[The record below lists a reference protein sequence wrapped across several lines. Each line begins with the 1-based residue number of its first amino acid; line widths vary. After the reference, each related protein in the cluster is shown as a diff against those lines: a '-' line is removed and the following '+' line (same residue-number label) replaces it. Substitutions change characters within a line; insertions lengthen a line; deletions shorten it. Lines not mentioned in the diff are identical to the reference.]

1 MSTLSQPDGVRTI
14 TSRIGDAIRAQ
25 IADGVYPPGARLPSS
40 RALAADLGV
49 SRTTV
54 TAAYEQLAAEGY
66 LEVRQGARP
75 QVPKGL
81 RLAGQRPDDLRPGD
95 LKTAQP
101 DTGAPPPRLS
111 QFGLRLAGLPFQ
123 HPAEAGAAVIDFRY
137 GELAASDFPTLTW
150 KRAVDAAILCRPSRL
165 RYGDPSGS
173 PELRSA
179 LQAYLWRARGLRCD
193 PDQIIVVNGSQQG
206 LDLCV
211 RLLLDSGEPAVIE
224 DPCYA
229 AARDILVA
237 TGARLIPRMVDREG
251 MRTDGLPPARLA
263 YVTPSHQFPLGSVMS
278 VSRRQDLLAWARACG
293 AFVIEDDYDGEY
305 RFDVAPIPT
314 LQSLDG
320 APDGGGTVIYLGT
333 VSKTLSPAL
342 RLGYLVVPRPL
353 IQAFRAA
360 KRLADRHTPALEQS
374 ALAELLA
381 GGAYERHVRRVRRR
395 NGERRATLLAALRT
409 RVGDGVRIDGAE
421 AGLHV
426 VAWLTRFPL
435 EREAMIVSAARTAG
449 VGVYPI
455 TPLYDPSAVSHR
467 PNHPGLVIGYAGL
480 EDREIAQ
487 GIERLGTALESLA
500 KSLAETPADEGAP
513 LSAPPPCR

>member
-1 MSTLSQPDGVRTI
+1 MPTLPQPDGVRTI
-14 TSRIGDAIRAQ
+14 ASRIVNAIRAQ
-25 IADGVYPPGARLPSS
+25 IADGVYPPGSRLPSS

-54 TAAYEQLAAEGY
+54 TAVYEQLAAEGY

-75 QVPKGL
+75 QVPEGL
-81 RLAGQRPDDLRPGD
+81 RLAGRIQDDPNPGNPRPGS
-95 LKTAQP
+95 LKIERPAPCPPCP

-111 QFGLRLAGLPFQ
+111 QFGRRLAGLPM
-123 HPAEAGAAVIDFRY
+123 PDPPGTGAPIIDFRY
-137 GELAASDFPTLTW
+137 GELAASDFPVLPW
-150 KRAVDAAILCRPSRL
+150 KRAVDAAILCRPTRL

-193 PDQIIVVNGSQQG
+193 PDQIVVVNGSQQG

-211 RLLLDSGEPAVIE
+211 RLLLDPGEPAVVE

-229 AARDILVA
+229 AARDILAA
-237 TGARLIPRMVDREG
+237 TGARLIPRTVDREG
-251 MRTDGLPPARLA
+251 MRTERLPPARLA

-278 VSRRQDLLAWARACG
+278 VSRRRDLLAWAQSCG
-293 AFVIEDDYDGEY
+293 AIVIEDDYDGEY

-314 LQSLDG
+314 LQTLDRALDGTLDG
-320 APDGGGTVIYLGT
+320 AGRVIYLGT

-353 IQAFRAA
+353 IQPFRAA

-374 ALAELLA
+374 ALANLLA
-381 GGAYERHVRRVRRR
+381 SGAYERHVRRVRRR
-395 NGERRATLLAALRT
+395 NGERRAALLAALRT
-409 RVGDGVRIDGAE
+409 RFGDGVRVDGAE

-435 EREAMIVSAARTAG
+435 EREAMIVSAARAAG

-455 TPLYDPSAVSHR
+455 TPLYDPSSLSGR
-467 PNHPGLVIGYAGL
+467 PDSDRPDHPGLVIGYAGL
-480 EDREIAQ
+480 EDHEIAQ
-487 GIERLGTALESLA
+487 GIERLGAALDSLA
-500 KSLAETPADEGAP
+500 
-513 LSAPPPCR
+513 

>member
-1 MSTLSQPDGVRTI
+1 MPTLPQPDGVRTI
-14 TSRIGDAIRAQ
+14 ASRIVNAIRAQ
-25 IADGVYPPGARLPSS
+25 IADGVYPPGSRLPSS

-81 RLAGQRPDDLRPGD
+81 RLAGLRPDGLKRGD
-95 LKTAQP
+95 LKTVSP

-111 QFGLRLAGLPFQ
+111 QFGRRLAGLPM
-123 HPAEAGAAVIDFRY
+123 PDPPGTGAPIIDFRY
-137 GELAASDFPTLTW
+137 GELAASDFPVLPW
-150 KRAVDAAILCRPSRL
+150 KRAVDAAILCRPTRL

-193 PDQIIVVNGSQQG
+193 PDQIVVVNGSQQG

-211 RLLLDSGEPAVIE
+211 RLLLDPGEPAVVE

-229 AARDILVA
+229 AARDILAA
-237 TGARLIPRMVDREG
+237 TGARLIPRTVDREG
-251 MRTDGLPPARLA
+251 MRTERLPPARLA

-278 VSRRQDLLAWARACG
+278 VSRRRDLLAWAQSCG
-293 AFVIEDDYDGEY
+293 ATVIEDDYDGEY

-314 LQSLDG
+314 LQTLDRALDGTLDG
-320 APDGGGTVIYLGT
+320 AGRVIYLGT

-353 IQAFRAA
+353 IQPFRAA

-374 ALAELLA
+374 ALANLLA
-381 GGAYERHVRRVRRR
+381 SGAYERHVRRVRRR
-395 NGERRATLLAALRT
+395 NGERRAALLAALRT
-409 RVGDGVRIDGAE
+409 RFGDGVRVDGAE

-435 EREAMIVSAARTAG
+435 KREAMIVAAARAAG

-455 TPLYDPSAVSHR
+455 TPLYDPSSLSGR
-467 PNHPGLVIGYAGL
+467 PDSDRPDHPGLVIGYAGL
-480 EDREIAQ
+480 EEHEIAQ
-487 GIERLGTALESLA
+487 GIERLGAALDSLA
-500 KSLAETPADEGAP
+500 KSLA
-513 LSAPPPCR
+513 

>member
-1 MSTLSQPDGVRTI
+1 MPTLPQPDGVRTI
-14 TSRIGDAIRAQ
+14 ASRIVHAIRTQ

-75 QVPKGL
+75 QVPE
-81 RLAGQRPDDLRPGD
+81 
-95 LKTAQP
+95 
-101 DTGAPPPRLS
+101 
-111 QFGLRLAGLPFQ
+111 GLRLAGLSPNDLRPDGLKMERPVPPDTGTPPPRLSEFGRRLAGLPMQ
-123 HPAEAGAAVIDFRY
+123 HLPGPDAPVIDFRY

-206 LDLCV
+206 LDLSV
-211 RLLLDSGEPAVIE
+211 RLLLDPGEPAIVE
-224 DPCYA
+224 NPCYA
-229 AARDILVA
+229 AVRDILTA
-237 TGARLIPRMVDREG
+237 TGARLIPQMVDREG
-251 MRTDGLPPARLA
+251 MRTERLPPARLA

-293 AFVIEDDYDGEY
+293 ATVIEDDYDGEY

-314 LQSLDG
+314 LQTLDR
-320 APDGGGTVIYLGT
+320 ARSVIYLGT

-353 IQAFRAA
+353 IQPFRAA

-374 ALAELLA
+374 ALANLLA
-381 GGAYERHVRRVRRR
+381 SGAYERHVRRVRRR
-395 NGERRATLLAALRT
+395 NGERRAALLAALRT
-409 RVGDGVRIDGAE
+409 RFGDGVRVDGAE

-435 EREAMIVSAARTAG
+435 EREAMIVSAARAAG

-455 TPLYDPSAVSHR
+455 TPLYDPSSLSDR
-467 PNHPGLVIGYAGL
+467 PDHPGLVIGYAGL
-480 EDREIAQ
+480 EDHEIAQ
-487 GIERLGTALESLA
+487 GIERLGAALDSLA
-500 KSLAETPADEGAP
+500 
-513 LSAPPPCR
+513 

>member
-1 MSTLSQPDGVRTI
+1 MPTLPQPDGVRTI
-14 TSRIGDAIRAQ
+14 ASRIVDAIRAQ
-25 IADGVYPPGARLPSS
+25 IANAVYPPGSRLPSS

-49 SRTTV
+49 SRATV

-81 RLAGQRPDDLRPGD
+81 KLDGLKLDGLSPND
-95 LKTAQP
+95 LKPDGLKTERPVPP

-111 QFGLRLAGLPFQ
+111 EFGRRLAGLPMQ
-123 HPAEAGAAVIDFRY
+123 HLPGPDAPVIDFRY

-206 LDLCV
+206 LDLSV
-211 RLLLDSGEPAVIE
+211 RLLLDPGEPAIIE
-224 DPCYA
+224 NPCYA
-229 AARDILVA
+229 AARDILTA
-237 TGARLIPRMVDREG
+237 TGARLIPQMVDREG
-251 MRTDGLPPARLA
+251 MRTERLPPARLA
-263 YVTPSHQFPLGSVMS
+263 YVTPSHQFPLGSVMTI
-278 VSRRQDLLAWARACG
+278 SRRQDLLAWARACG
-293 AFVIEDDYDGEY
+293 ATVIEDDYDGEY

-314 LQSLDG
+314 LQTLDR
-320 APDGGGTVIYLGT
+320 ARSVIYLGT

-353 IQAFRAA
+353 IQSFRAA

-374 ALAELLA
+374 ALTELLA
-381 GGAYERHVRRVRRR
+381 SGAYERHVRRVRRR
-395 NGERRATLLAALRT
+395 NGERRAALLAALRT
-409 RVGDGVRIDGAE
+409 RFGDGVRVDGAE

-435 EREAMIVSAARTAG
+435 EREAMIVSAARAAG

-455 TPLYDPSAVSHR
+455 TPLYDPSALSGR
-467 PNHPGLVIGYAGL
+467 PDSDRPDHPGLVIGYAGL
-480 EDREIAQ
+480 DGREIAQ
-487 GIERLGTALESLA
+487 GIERLGAALEILA
-500 KSLAETPADEGAP
+500 
-513 LSAPPPCR
+513 